1 MKKIQTIVIGSVL
14 VVGIVLSG
22 MAVAGGSGDRSH
34 SGWAKH
40 RSHGDRGLELLTKYQ
55 YKNLMVQTL
64 ADITK
69 QSAEDVSLKLKEK
82 RVRGLLEDY
91 GVDREAFR
99 AAMRTNIS
107 AMIKQAAVNGSIT
120 TEQEK
125 EILKKMEERAQRH
138 AIMTRLIENGLAEGT
153 ITPEQAQMLKRRPS
167 K

>member
-1 MKKIQTIVIGSVL
+1 MKKIQTIMIGSVL

-22 MAVAGGSGDRSH
+22 MAVAAGSGDRSH
-34 SGWAKH
+34 RGLAKH
-40 RSHGDRGLELLTKYQ
+40 RPHGDRGLTLLSKYQ
-55 YKNLMVQTL
+55 YKNLMVQSL
-64 ADITK
+64 AEITK

-82 RVRGLLEDY
+82 RLRDLLEDY

-107 AMIKQAAVNGSIT
+107 AMIKQAAAGGSIT

-125 EILKKMEERAQRH
+125 EILEKMEKRVQRQ
-138 AIMTRLIENGLAEGT
+138 ALMTRLIEKGLADGT
-153 ITPEQAQMLKRRPS
+153 ITPEQAQMLKRRPV